1 MELLAFFL
9 AKRSSPCLTLL
20 LLLGLAAAS
29 SAGAQAAGGSTQPA
43 STATPIPLSGRQQSG
58 TVTAQDAPQAGGGS
72 SVDVLMPSVQV
83 QGPYAGSSQAP
94 TGSGAVDLSLSDAV
108 QRGLRFN
115 LGEVGASNTLR
126 QARAQRAEEMA
137 ALLPSVSASFSETG
151 AKIDLQAEGL
161 SSSTLSSF
169 GSLGLAFP
177 TTVGPFHYYQ
187 AAANVSGNIFD
198 LTALH
203 NLRAAVAG
211 AQGAALSEQDARQAV
226 ILAVCG
232 SYMQVLANQALAT
245 YDEDQVRYAQA
256 SYDQASARL
265 QAGTTAQIDAT
276 RSLVELHEEQER
288 LASQQATV
296 TKQKLELARLIGIS
310 LNADLRLTSRMDAGT
325 AVPMTL
331 EQAIRQADA
340 TRADL
345 QAAAAQLKM
354 AEENLK
360 AAHAERLPT
369 ASMQGDYG
377 LQGINPNHGAQVFSA
392 TASVNIPIF
401 SGGRIRADA
410 AQADAALAQRRA
422 ELEDQRGAVELQ
434 VREAYLDLQ
443 VAAGQVSLAKE
454 NQTLALD
461 TLRQSQDRFAAGAT
475 TSVEVVQSQQT
486 LGAANRDYV
495 NALFAEN
502 LARISLARTMGRAD
516 QSVPTLLSSQSKDSR

>member
-1 MELLAFFL
+1 MLA
-9 AKRSSPCLTLL
+9 
-20 LLLGLAAAS
+20 LAAV
-29 SAGAQAAGGSTQPA
+29 SAGAQMGGGSTQPA

-58 TVTAQDAPQAGGGS
+58 SVSAQNTPQAGGA

-83 QGPYAGSSQAP
+83 QGPYAGSAQAP
-94 TGSGAVDLSLSDAV
+94 SGSGVVDLSLAEAV
-108 QRGLRFN
+108 QRALRFN
-115 LGEVGASNTLR
+115 LGAVGASNALQ
-126 QARAQRAEEMA
+126 QARAQHAEAMA

-169 GSLGLAFP
+169 GSLGFAFP

-187 AAANVSGNIFD
+187 AAANLSGNLLD

-203 NLRAAVAG
+203 NLRAAGAG
-211 AQGAALSEQDARQAV
+211 AQSAALNEQDARQAV

-232 SYMQVLANQALAT
+232 SYMQVLANQALSA
-245 YDEDQVRYAQA
+245 YDQDQVRYAQA
-256 SYDQASARL
+256 SYEQAASQL
-265 QAGTTAQIDAT
+265 QAGTRAQIDVT

-296 TKQKLELARLIGIS
+296 IKQKLELERLSGIS
-310 LNADLRLTSRMDAGT
+310 LSANLRLTSSMNDAT
-325 AVPMTL
+325 TLPLTLPAAV
-331 EQAIRQADA
+331 RQADA
-340 TRADL
+340 ARADL
-345 QAAAAQLKM
+345 RASEAQLRQ

-369 ASMQGDYG
+369 ASLQGDYG
-377 LQGINPNHGAQVFSA
+377 VQGVNPNQGSSVFSA
-392 TASVNIPIF
+392 TASINVPIF
-401 SGGRIRADA
+401 SGGRMHADA
-410 AQADAALAQRRA
+410 AQAEATLAQRRA
-422 ELEDQRGAVELQ
+422 ELEDERGAVELQ

-443 VAAGQVSLAKE
+443 VATGQLALARE
-454 NQTLALD
+454 NRALALD
-461 TLRQSQDRFAAGAT
+461 TLKQSQDRFAAGAA

-502 LARISLARTMGRAD
+502 LARISLARAMGQAD
-516 QSVPTLLSSQSKDSR
+516 QSIPTLLGSH